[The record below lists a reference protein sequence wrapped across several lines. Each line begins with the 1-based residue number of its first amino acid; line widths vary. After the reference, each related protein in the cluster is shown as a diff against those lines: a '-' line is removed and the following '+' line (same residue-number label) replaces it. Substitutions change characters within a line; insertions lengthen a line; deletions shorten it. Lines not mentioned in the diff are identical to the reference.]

1 MGLVCYSLMIRIV
14 SRPGP
19 IGAIFAGML
28 LATAFAPTPVWAIDP
43 GAPPVIVSGA
53 EALDNSEEAFHL
65 TVMADFNRDGIVD
78 IAKATAG
85 DSSGPGVLT
94 LSLGK
99 TDGTFQQTFSRQ
111 VLGHDPHS
119 MVAVDVNRDGIS
131 DLIVGDDDGS
141 LMLFLGDGAGNLI
154 AAGNIAH
161 LDSVV
166 SITVG
171 DFNQDGIPDMAVS
184 DWRSGSLVL
193 LLGSSDGLFSR
204 GRSFPLRMP
213 GTEPNLVVADFNKDG
228 IPDLAVVYGDDG
240 AYTYDVMLGDGK
252 GNFSPSPELSF
263 VRDPNSHCNT

>member
-1 MGLVCYSLMIRIV
+1 MIRTV

-19 IGAIFAGML
+19 IAAIFAAML
-28 LATAFAPTPVWAIDP
+28 SVGIFASTPVWANAP
-43 GAPPVIVSGA
+43 GASPVTASEADAPGNPSGDSSD
-53 EALDNSEEAFHL
+53 ESSHL
-65 TVMADFNRDGIVD
+65 MAVADFNRDGILDV
-78 IAKATAG
+78 AKAGSPTG
-85 DSSGPGVLT
+85 DSSGPAVLT
-94 LSLGK
+94 LLLGK
-99 TDGTFQQTFSRQ
+99 THGTFQQTFSKP
-111 VLGHDPHS
+111 VLGHDPRAI
-119 MVAVDVNRDGIS
+119 VAVDANRDGIA

-141 LMLFLGDGAGNLI
+141 LMLFLGDGTGHLV

-161 LDSVV
+161 LASVV
-166 SITVG
+166 SIAVG
-171 DFNQDGIPDMAVS
+171 DFNHDGIADMAVS

-193 LLGSSDGLFSR
+193 LLGASDGSFAR

-213 GTEPNLVVADFNKDG
+213 GTVPNLVVADFDRDG